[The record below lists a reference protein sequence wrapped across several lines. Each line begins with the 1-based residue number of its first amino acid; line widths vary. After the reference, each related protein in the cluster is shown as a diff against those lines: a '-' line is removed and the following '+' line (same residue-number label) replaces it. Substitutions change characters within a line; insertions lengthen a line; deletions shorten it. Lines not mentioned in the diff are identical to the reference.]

1 MIECPIGS
9 KRTHVK
15 ISKDKGAHYRLAN
28 GEVKTMFHLKA
39 KMIHFLHVAVTLTPI
54 PPSRS
59 FFSLPDEEMT
69 SGIRETPKCFRP
81 SSLTKM

>member
-1 MIECPIGS
+1 VRQKMIDCPIGS

-39 KMIHFLHVAVTLTPI
+39 KMIHFLHLAVNLTPI

-59 FFSLPDEEMT
+59 IFPPPTGRKMRTD
-69 SGIRETPKCFRP
+69 
-81 SSLTKM
+81 LTKM